1 MSPYEEW
8 RIQGIDFLKRQFDG
22 IGMHDAARVGG
33 SLSGRRTEGKSWAAG
48 KTLFVFAC
56 GLTRVAGCE
65 ALYDFFPSTHEPMY
79 IILVSRGGVGAPH
92 LYS

>member
-22 IGMHDAARVGG
+22 IGMHDAARRESRGVP
-33 SLSGRRTEGKSWAAG
+33 LGRRTEGKSWAAG

-65 ALYDFFPSTHEPMY
+65 ALYDFFHRPMRADVY
-79 IILVSRGGVGAPH
+79 NFRHATGVNF
-92 LYS
+92 